1 MQDRDNLFRRAM
13 AIRTKVGKATK
24 AQQENVAANGEEPKA
39 LDLDDP
45 EQRRRFIEGE
55 L

>member
-1 MQDRDNLFRRAM
+1 MQDRDSFYRR
-13 AIRTKVGKATK
+13 AIRTKLGDALRNP
-24 AQQENVAANGEEPKA
+24 QENVAADANEPKA

-45 EQRRRFIEGE
+45 EQRRRFLEGD